1 MIIFLK
7 RLYNGQNDIDFMA
20 RSRTMALVTLVVLV
34 VSVGALF
41 VRGLNLSI
49 EFEGGIVWEV
59 AAAEGVTTEDVTDTV
74 ADAGVEGARVQVV
87 RSGGEEF
94 FLVKGESSDIELQ
107 AEVSIALAELNGVDV
122 NQVSREEVSPSWGDN
137 ITEKAR
143 TALLVFFLLIALYI
157 AVRFEWKMSVG
168 ALVAVAH
175 DILVS
180 VGVYAVMQFEVTP
193 ATVIAFLTIMG
204 YSLYDTIVVFDRVS
218 ENARAMRSVGTDS
231 YSTVVNRSLNQ
242 VVMRSINTTITS
254 LLPVISMLV
263 VGSFILG
270 ARTLEEFAVALLI
283 GMLAGSYSSLFVAAP
298 VLVFLKERERKY
310 KGAAERERR
319 ASGGSELDD
328 EYLAAAAVN
337 PSRTGQPPRPRKP
350 HSKN

>member
-1 MIIFLK
+1 MKDFVR
-7 RLYNGQNDIDFMA
+7 RLYSGQNDVDFLGNRRA
-20 RSRTMALVTLVVLV
+20 IALVTLAVVV
-34 VSVGALF
+34 IAVGAVLI
-41 VRGLNLSI
+41 RGFNLSI

-59 AAAEGVTTEDVTDTV
+59 PAAEGVTTEEVTDVV
-74 ADAGVEGARVQVV
+74 ADAGVAGARVQVV

-94 FLVKGESSDIELQ
+94 FLVKGESSDIALQ
-107 AEVSIALAELNGVDV
+107 AEVSAALADLNGVDV
-122 NQVSREEVSPSWGDN
+122 NEVTREEVSPSWGDN

-157 AVRFEWKMSVG
+157 AVRFEWKMSVS

-175 DILVS
+175 DIIVS
-180 VGVYAVMQFEVTP
+180 VGVYAVLQFEVTP

-218 ENARAMRSVGTDS
+218 ENTRAMRSAGTDS
-231 YSTVVNRSLNQ
+231 YATMVNKSLNQ

-254 LLPVISMLV
+254 LLPVVSMLV

-310 KGAAERERR
+310 KGAADRERR

-350 HSKN
+350 HSKK